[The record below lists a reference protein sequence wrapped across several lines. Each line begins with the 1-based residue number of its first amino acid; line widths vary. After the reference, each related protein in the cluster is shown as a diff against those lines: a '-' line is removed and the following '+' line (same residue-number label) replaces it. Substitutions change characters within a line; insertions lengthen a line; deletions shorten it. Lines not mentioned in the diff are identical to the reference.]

1 MDQIAI
7 PLTCIRNVNNN
18 ELPYYR
24 MGTNCTDKPRLL
36 EGLPE
41 ERKQASTPNTGN
53 LEKGR
58 KNRLKHLPVP
68 KEEGKKTRAQFISE
82 QKENKLK
89 KEKEEK
95 MKVLS
100 VQQ

>member
-7 PLTCIRNVNNN
+7 PLTCNRYVSNN

-24 MGTNCTDKPRLL
+24 MGTNCTHKPHLID
-36 EGLPE
+36 GIPNGQ
-41 ERKQASTPNTGN
+41 KKASTPNTGN

-58 KNRLKHLPVP
+58 KNRLKYLPVP
-68 KEEGKKTRAQFISE
+68 KEEGKKTRAQIISE
-82 QKENKLK
+82 QKENKTK

-100 VQQ
+100 VQ